1 VYQSVEQCCSTQ
13 FKGGCQPG
21 ATGNPATC
29 YTPDSF
35 WPDRTCKSSTKCDIL
50 YPRTNVF
57 LTGEECCSK
66 SFADGCRVL
75 PTTCKVPQY
84 VKKTC
89 VDGQPAECKRGG
101 WPGGAQLRCLAGAAY
116 CLPGR
121 RAPATCRRPDV
132 CVRGVLTCAAYLCRP
147 PQAGRS
153 TRRRASAARRSLAS
167 PTAKRAATAA
177 RCSAHAAGHPD
188 GPGCRAARPATHGGA
203 PLAGLPAL
211 LHLSRTWGL
220 PGH

>member
-1 VYQSVEQCCSTQ
+1 VYQSVDQCCSTQ

-35 WPDRTCKSSTKCDIL
+35 WPDRTCKSSIKCDIL
-50 YPRTNVF
+50 FPRTNVF

-84 VKKTC
+84 VRKTC

-101 WPGGAQLRCLAGAAY
+101 W
-116 CLPGR
+116 
-121 RAPATCRRPDV
+121 
-132 CVRGVLTCAAYLCRP
+132 
-147 PQAGRS
+147 
-153 TRRRASAARRSLAS
+153 
-167 PTAKRAATAA
+167 
-177 RCSAHAAGHPD
+177 
-188 GPGCRAARPATHGGA
+188 
-203 PLAGLPAL
+203 
-211 LHLSRTWGL
+211 LSRTWRKGGVAGL
-220 PGH
+220 QRALPAAGGGCGASAAAQLRLCPALPAGAARSHAPLPPRTTGWSIYQAQGDCCQKEFGLSSC